1 MRLRPH
7 HVCSTPG
14 CPHLSPCP
22 DHGRQPGESWS
33 HRDDRAQARFRRAVM
48 ARSFGHCERCGG
60 LATVAHHVKP
70 GYDPESGLALC
81 DECHMAV
88 DDKARSTKKRRG
100 IFHR

>member
-1 MRLRPH
+1 
-7 HVCSTPG
+7 
-14 CPHLSPCP
+14 
-22 DHGRQPGESWS
+22 
-33 HRDDRAQARFRRAVM
+33 M